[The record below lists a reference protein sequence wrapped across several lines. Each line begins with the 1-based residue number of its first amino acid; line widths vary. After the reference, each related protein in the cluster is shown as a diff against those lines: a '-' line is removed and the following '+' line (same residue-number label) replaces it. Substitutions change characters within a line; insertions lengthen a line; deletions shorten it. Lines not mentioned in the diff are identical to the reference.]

1 MCSSQSR
8 RQFRKSR
15 EHSAAA
21 GSPARS
27 EQTRDSTLNS
37 QGLAGILEV
46 TDLLPVG
53 LHGLGSHGL
62 ILLSH
67 NGSKGPLPA
76 YWSQKRNED
85 TEHRV

>member
-1 MCSSQSR
+1 M
-8 RQFRKSR
+8 
-15 EHSAAA
+15 
-21 GSPARS
+21 
-27 EQTRDSTLNS
+27 NS

-76 YWSQKRNED
+76 YWSQKRKED